1 MSIGNIR
8 AELQALM
15 HDVWKCADGCR
26 TCVFGDWYDD
36 MPCGCESDE
45 CAYQM
50 TAVICRRLEEI
61 IRMTEEVE
69 NGSQDHSHDA

>member
-1 MSIGNIR
+1 MSIDNIR

-15 HDVWKCADGCR
+15 YDVWKCADGCR
-26 TCVFGDWYDD
+26 QCVFGTWYDD
-36 MPCGCESDE
+36 MPCGCDFEE

-61 IRMTEEVE
+61 IRMTEGVE
-69 NGSQDHSHDA
+69 DGSQDHSHDA